1 MSITQYLRIIWTRK
15 WLVLALLLVTIAVG
29 TAVTLLMPKQYTA
42 DASLVVDV
50 RVDPV
55 MGMLAPALAS
65 PAYMATQ
72 VEILKSD
79 RVASRVVKML
89 GVERSPAAVQQW
101 RESTEA
107 KIPLERYFANLLE
120 KGLAVEPSRG
130 SNVIN
135 ITFASPDAAF
145 AAGAANAFA
154 QAYMDVSV
162 ELRVEPA
169 RQSAT
174 WLDEQSK
181 VLRAN
186 LEQAQSRLSKFQQ
199 EKGIVVS
206 DERLDQETARY
217 NALITQLA
225 LAQTE
230 QVDTSTRRRNSGSD
244 QSPEVLQSASVQ
256 SLKSQVATAEA
267 KLSEI
272 SSVVGKNHPQRI
284 QLEAQLQELK
294 QQLGAEMRRVSGGSS
309 VVNRSSAQKVEELKA
324 LVDQQKHQLLSLR
337 SQRDQIAVL
346 VRDVE
351 SAQRAYEGISG
362 RMTQLS
368 LEGQN
373 TQANVRLLSPAIEP
387 YYPSRPRVLVNILGS
402 IFGGLLLGAAVAL
415 GLEFIDRRV
424 RDTDDMLAVAGVPV
438 IGVLRPAESKLPI
451 FRRLTTGRPAP
462 PRPPMLTAPG
472 VRS

>member
-174 WLDEQSK
+174 WLDEQAK

-362 RMTQLS
+362 RMTQLT

>member
-55 MGMLAPALAS
+55 MGMLA
-65 PAYMATQ
+65 
-72 VEILKSD
+72 
-79 RVASRVVKML
+79 
-89 GVERSPAAVQQW
+89 
-101 RESTEA
+101 
-107 KIPLERYFANLLE
+107 
-120 KGLAVEPSRG
+120 
-130 SNVIN
+130 
-135 ITFASPDAAF
+135 
-145 AAGAANAFA
+145 
-154 QAYMDVSV
+154 
-162 ELRVEPA
+162 PA

-362 RMTQLS
+362 RMTQLT

-402 IFGGLLLGAAVAL
+402 IFGG
-415 GLEFIDRRV
+415 
-424 RDTDDMLAVAGVPV
+424 
-438 IGVLRPAESKLPI
+438 
-451 FRRLTTGRPAP
+451 
-462 PRPPMLTAPG
+462 
-472 VRS
+472 

>member
-362 RMTQLS
+362 RMTQLT

>member
-1 MSITQYLRIIWTRK
+1 
-15 WLVLALLLVTIAVG
+15 
-29 TAVTLLMPKQYTA
+29 
-42 DASLVVDV
+42 
-50 RVDPV
+50 
-55 MGMLAPALAS
+55 
-65 PAYMATQ
+65 
-72 VEILKSD
+72 
-79 RVASRVVKML
+79 
-89 GVERSPAAVQQW
+89 
-101 RESTEA
+101 
-107 KIPLERYFANLLE
+107 
-120 KGLAVEPSRG
+120 
-130 SNVIN
+130 
-135 ITFASPDAAF
+135 
-145 AAGAANAFA
+145 
-154 QAYMDVSV
+154 
-162 ELRVEPA
+162 
-169 RQSAT
+169 
-174 WLDEQSK
+174 
-181 VLRAN
+181 
-186 LEQAQSRLSKFQQ
+186 
-199 EKGIVVS
+199 
-206 DERLDQETARY
+206 
-217 NALITQLA
+217 
-225 LAQTE
+225 
-230 QVDTSTRRRNSGSD
+230 
-244 QSPEVLQSASVQ
+244 
-256 SLKSQVATAEA
+256 
-267 KLSEI
+267 
-272 SSVVGKNHPQRI
+272 
-284 QLEAQLQELK
+284 
-294 QQLGAEMRRVSGGSS
+294 MRRVSGGSS

-362 RMTQLS
+362 RMTQLT